1 MEILKQGSVTESGV
15 PDAQQLEKINRLSRA
30 ELKADDVYV
39 FAVRLCDDR
48 PDRDFERFSAQAL
61 RELAPMFVGRT
72 GIVDHNWSAEKQ
84 LARIF
89 ECDCE
94 VEQGVTFLRAWA
106 YMLRAEKTKDVIA
119 AIDGGILKEVSV
131 GCAIA
136 SAICSVC
143 GAPYGTCEHRKG
155 ERYGTETCVAVLSEA
170 VDAYEFSFVAVPAQ
184 RAAGVIK
191 GFSDGPGDAELKA
204 LRADAS
210 LGREYLETLRAEFV
224 RLALVLGFGLDGT
237 QLKALAGR
245 MTADELKSA
254 GRALA
259 EKEAELFPVQV
270 QLKAFGAQEAAF
282 GSEYMI

>member
-1 MEILKQGSVTESGV
+1 MEILKQGAVTVVGA
-15 PDAQQLEKINRLSRA
+15 PDEAQLEKINRCSRA

-39 FAVRLCDDR
+39 FAVRLCDDQT
-48 PDRDFERFSAQAL
+48 DRDYERFSAQAL

-89 ECDCE
+89 DCACE

-106 YMLRAEKTKDVIA
+106 YMLRAEKTRDVIA

-131 GCAIA
+131 GCAVKG
-136 SAICSVC
+136 AICSVC
-143 GAPYGTCEHRKG
+143 GAPYGSCEHRKG
-155 ERYGTETCVAVLSEA
+155 EVYGTEVCVAVLTEA

-184 RAAGVIK
+184 RAAGVVK
-191 GFSDGPGDAELKA
+191 GFGEGTGEAELKA
-204 LRADAS
+204 LRADAA
-210 LGREYLETLRAEFV
+210 LGREYLGTLRDEFV
-224 RLALVLGFGLDGT
+224 RLALVLGFGLDGA

-254 GRALA
+254 GRALSK
-259 EKEAELFPVQV
+259 KEAELFPVQV
-270 QLKAFGAQEAAF
+270 QLKAFGAQETAL
-282 GSEYMI
+282 GSEYRI